1 MHYRTV
7 CDKNSIMTNKT
18 NSPERADAKHPLGY
32 SIRDL
37 WSQPMSQQM
46 AEKRSQLEEVLSEK
60 AEDDGK

>member
-1 MHYRTV
+1 
-7 CDKNSIMTNKT
+7 MTNKT
-18 NSPERADAKHPLGY
+18 DSPERADAKHPLGY